1 MLISF
6 VCLWLLCGR
15 RKTPLQGLTHAL
27 ILWNL
32 ELTAI
37 TELLS
42 MAGALKLPGV
52 ALFWLI
58 SDAWLLTLTVRAV
71 RRGEVHLPDTHTL
84 DELSPRSH
92 SVGFWLLA
100 AVSAVMVFFA
110 LFTVTYN
117 WDSMT
122 YHLPRICQWAQN
134 GTVDHYSTNCVRQI
148 SSPVLA
154 EYVMLHIYLLTGKSD
169 VLINLVQCGSAIL
182 CAVYSWGIARKL
194 GASTAFSRLAAM
206 MTLSLPILFAEAF
219 TAEADI
225 YSSLWL
231 MLFAWLLLDFV
242 KAQTLRFEPKT
253 GREVLYLAIT
263 VSLGYLAK
271 PSVGIGMLVLAAWMG
286 ITRLVKRDKLWD
298 LVRLAL
304 LALPAVVLPLVPTS
318 LRNLHSFHSL
328 QSSSV
333 SDELMVGTL
342 QPRFLLANLLKHI
355 FGNLQNGYIPGSAA
369 LVNRIVANFGWVL
382 QLNMDDDAISLS
394 GATFGNGDYF
404 KFGND
409 DATNPIFMLL
419 ILAAMGWWLVRLV
432 WAAARRK
439 KTGEPLLTLA
449 RVYMPVCFIA
459 FCAMGCT
466 LRWQYWGARLLMPF
480 MVLCIPG
487 ITAEAEDFAGAVLR
501 RRKNLVLGLLWVLC
515 LMDMAVMIGT
525 FHGKKLF
532 AHRPEGYFNAEHCIY
547 SAEDYG
553 AACEVILQNGWKN
566 VGLYTANDTY
576 EYPVWA
582 MLKSENPV
590 IRHVF
595 PVTDPYDPPFTPD
608 VIFSVDRDLSD
619 GGFERDGVWYAV
631 VWQQGNVSLLR
642 AD

>member
-6 VCLWLLCGR
+6 ICLWLLCGR
-15 RKTPLQGLTHAL
+15 GKGMLPGLTRAL

-42 MAGALKLPGV
+42 IAGALRLPGV
-52 ALFWLI
+52 ALFWVV
-58 SDAWLLTLTVRAV
+58 SDLWLLTLTVRAV
-71 RRGEVHLPDTHTL
+71 RHGEVHLPDTHTL
-84 DELSPRSH
+84 QELSPRSH
-92 SVGFWLLA
+92 SVGFWILA
-100 AVSAVMVFFA
+100 AVSVVMVFFA

-134 GTVDHYSTNCVRQI
+134 GTVDHYSTHCVRQI

-169 VLINLVQCGSAIL
+169 VLINLVQCISAIL

-194 GASTAFSRLAAM
+194 GVSTAFSRLAAI
-206 MTLSLPILFAEAF
+206 MTLSIPILFAEAF

-225 YSSLWL
+225 YSSLWV
-231 MLFAWLLLDFV
+231 MLFAYLLLDFV
-242 KAQTLRFEPKT
+242 TAQSLQFTQKT
-253 GREVLYLAIT
+253 RRDVVYLGIT

-271 PSVGIGMLVLAAWMG
+271 PSVGIAMLVLVAWMG
-286 ITRLVKRDKLWD
+286 ITRLVKHDKLLD
-298 LVRLAL
+298 LIRLGL
-304 LALPAVVLPLVPTS
+304 LAVPAVVIPMIPTS

-333 SDELMVGTL
+333 SDELMVGTM

-369 LVNRIVANFGWVL
+369 IVNRIVANFGWIL

-419 ILAAMGWWLVRLV
+419 LLAAVGWWLVRVIYL
-432 WAAARRK
+432 AIRRK
-439 KTGEPLLTLA
+439 KTGERVFTLA
-449 RVYMPVCFIA
+449 RQYLLICFVA

-480 MVLCIPG
+480 MVLCVPG
-487 ITAEAEDFAGAVLR
+487 MAAAAEDFGTAVL
-501 RRKNLVLGLLWVLC
+501 KNGKKILLGILWALC
-515 LMDMAVMIGT
+515 LLDLVVMIGT
-525 FHGKKLF
+525 FHAKKLF
-532 AHRPEGYFNAEHCIY
+532 AARPEGYFNAEHCIY

-553 AACEVILQNGWKN
+553 AACDLILENGWKN

-576 EYPVWA
+576 EYPIWA
-582 MLKSENPV
+582 MLKGEDPV

-595 PVTDPYDPPFTPD
+595 PVTDPHDPPFTPD
-608 VIFSVDRDLSD
+608 VIFSLDRDLSD
-619 GGFERDGVWYAV
+619 GGFDRDGVWYSV
-631 VWQQGNVSLLR
+631 IWQQGNVSLLR
-642 AD
+642 AE

>member
-1 MLISF
+1 MVISF
-6 VCLWLLCGR
+6 VCLWLLCSRGR
-15 RKTPLQGLTHAL
+15 GALPGLTRAL

-42 MAGALKLPGV
+42 LAGALHLPGV
-52 ALFWLI
+52 ALFWLV
-58 SDAWLLTLTVRAV
+58 SDVWLLTLTVRSV
-71 RRGEVHLPDTHTL
+71 RHGEVHLPDEHTW
-84 DELSPRSH
+84 EEFSPRSH
-92 SVGFWLLA
+92 SAGFWVLA
-100 AVSAVMVFFA
+100 AVSALMVFFA

-134 GTVDHYSTNCVRQI
+134 GTVDHYSTHCVRQI

-154 EYVMLHIYLLTGKSD
+154 EYVMLHLYLLTGKSD
-169 VLINLVQCGSAIL
+169 VLINLVQCLSAVL
-182 CAVYSWGIARKL
+182 CGVYSWGIARKL
-194 GASTAFSRLAAM
+194 GVSTAFSRLAAM
-206 MTLSLPILFAEAF
+206 MTLCMPILFAEAF

-225 YSSLWL
+225 YSSLWM

-242 KAQTLRFEPKT
+242 KADTLRFAAAE
-253 GREVLYLAIT
+253 RHQVLYLAAT

-304 LALPAVVLPLVPTS
+304 VAVPMVLLPMIPTS

-369 LVNRIVANFGWVL
+369 TVNRIVANLGWIL
-382 QLNMDDDAISLS
+382 QLNINDDAISLS
-394 GATFGNGDYF
+394 GATFGNGDTF

-409 DATNPIFMLL
+409 DAANPIFMLL
-419 ILAAMGWWLVRLV
+419 LMAAAAWWLVRIV
-432 WAAARRK
+432 WLAAHRQ
-439 KTGEPLLTLA
+439 KTGRPVFTMA
-449 RVYMPVCFIA
+449 RQYLPVCGIA

-487 ITAEAEDFAGAVLR
+487 IAAQAEDLADTVLKK
-501 RRKNLVLGLLWVLC
+501 RKKLLLGLLWAMCMVDLC
-515 LMDMAVMIGT
+515 VMIGS

-532 AHRPEGYFNAEHCIY
+532 AERPEGYFNAEHCYY
-547 SAEDYG
+547 SAQDYQ
-553 AACEVILQNGWKN
+553 AACQVILDNGWRN
-566 VGLYTANDTY
+566 VGLYTANDSY
-576 EYPVWA
+576 EYPIWA

-608 VIFSVDRDLSD
+608 VIFSIDRDLSD
-619 GGFERDGVWYAV
+619 GGMERDGVWYSV

-642 AD
+642 AE

>member
-6 VCLWLLCGR
+6 ICLWLLCGR
-15 RKTPLQGLTHAL
+15 GKGVLPGLTRAL

-42 MAGALKLPGV
+42 LAGALRLPGV
-52 ALFWLI
+52 ALFWVV
-58 SDAWLLTLTVRAV
+58 SDLWLLTLTVRAV
-71 RRGEVHLPDTHTL
+71 RHGEVHLPDAHTL
-84 DELSPRSH
+84 QELSPRSH
-92 SVGFWLLA
+92 SAGTWILA

-134 GTVDHYSTNCVRQI
+134 GTVDHYSTHCVRQI

-169 VLINLVQCGSAIL
+169 VLINLVQCLSAIL

-194 GASTAFSRLAAM
+194 GVSTAFSRLAAM
-206 MTLSLPILFAEAF
+206 MTLSIPILFAEAF

-225 YSSLWL
+225 YSSLWV
-231 MLFAWLLLDFV
+231 MLFAYLLLDFV
-242 KAQTLRFEPKT
+242 TAQSLHFTQKT
-253 GREVLYLAIT
+253 GRDVVYLGIT

-271 PSVGIGMLVLAAWMG
+271 PSVGIAMLVLVVWMG
-286 ITRLVKRDKLWD
+286 ITRLVKRDKLLD
-298 LVRLAL
+298 LIRLGL
-304 LALPAVVLPLVPTS
+304 LAVPAVVIPMIPTS

-333 SDELMVGTL
+333 SDELMVGTM

-419 ILAAMGWWLVRLV
+419 LLAAVGWWLVRVIYL
-432 WAAARRK
+432 AICRK
-439 KTGEPLLTLA
+439 KTGECVFTLA
-449 RVYMPVCFIA
+449 RQYLPICFAA

-480 MVLCIPG
+480 MVLCVPG
-487 ITAEAEDFAGAVLR
+487 IAAEVEDFGTAVL
-501 RRKNLVLGLLWVLC
+501 KNAKKILLGLLWALC
-515 LMDMAVMIGT
+515 LLDLAVMIGT

-532 AHRPEGYFNAEHCIY
+532 AARPEGYFNAEHCIY

-553 AACEVILQNGWKN
+553 AACDLILENGWKN

-576 EYPVWA
+576 EYPIWA
-582 MLKSENPV
+582 MLKSEDPV

-619 GGFERDGVWYAV
+619 GGFDRDGVWYSV
-631 VWQQGNVSLLR
+631 IWQQGNVSLLR
-642 AD
+642 AE

>member
-6 VCLWLLCGR
+6 VCLWLLCSRG
-15 RKTPLQGLTHAL
+15 KGVLPGLTRAL

-42 MAGALKLPGV
+42 IAGALRLPGV
-52 ALFWLI
+52 ALFWVV
-58 SDAWLLTLTVRAV
+58 SDLWLLTLTVRAV
-71 RRGEVHLPDTHTL
+71 RHGEVHLPDTHTL
-84 DELSPRSH
+84 QELSPRSH
-92 SVGFWLLA
+92 SVGCWLLA

-134 GTVDHYSTNCVRQI
+134 GTVDHYSTHCVRQI

-169 VLINLVQCGSAIL
+169 VLINLVQCISAIL

-194 GASTAFSRLAAM
+194 GVSTAFSRLAAI
-206 MTLSLPILFAEAF
+206 MTLSIPILFAEAF

-225 YSSLWL
+225 YSSLWV
-231 MLFAWLLLDFV
+231 MLFAYLLLDFV
-242 KAQTLRFEPKT
+242 TAQSLHFTQKT
-253 GREVLYLAIT
+253 GRDVLYLGIT

-271 PSVGIGMLVLAAWMG
+271 PSVGIAMLVLVAWMG
-286 ITRLVKRDKLWD
+286 ITRLVKRDKLLD
-298 LVRLAL
+298 LVRLGL
-304 LALPAVVLPLVPTS
+304 LAVPAVVIPMIPTS

-333 SDELMVGTL
+333 SDELMVGTM

-369 LVNRIVANFGWVL
+369 LVNRIVANFGWLL

-419 ILAAMGWWLVRLV
+419 LLAGVGWWLVRVIYL
-432 WAAARRK
+432 AIRRK
-439 KTGEPLLTLA
+439 KTGERVFTLA
-449 RVYMPVCFIA
+449 RQYLPICFVA

-480 MVLCIPG
+480 MVLCVPG
-487 ITAEAEDFAGAVLR
+487 IAAEAEDFGTAVL
-501 RRKNLVLGLLWVLC
+501 KNGKKILLGLLWALC
-515 LMDMAVMIGT
+515 LLDLSVMITT
-525 FHGKKLF
+525 FHAKKLF
-532 AHRPEGYFNAEHCIY
+532 ATRPEGYFNAEHCIY

-553 AACEVILQNGWKN
+553 AACDYILENGWRN

-576 EYPVWA
+576 EYPIWA
-582 MLKSENPV
+582 MLKSEDPV

-619 GGFERDGVWYAV
+619 GGFDRDGVWYSV
-631 VWQQGNVSLLR
+631 IWQQGNVSLLR
-642 AD
+642 AE